1 MFCRSHDITEILL
14 KVALNTITLTYM
26 TWLPAK
32 ANRGKTLEPYKKCQ
46 SNLEIEPSIVVKKG
60 V

>member
-1 MFCRSHDITEILL
+1 
-14 KVALNTITLTYM
+14 M

-46 SNLEIEPSIVVKKG
+46 SNLEIEPSIVVKKVCKISTHLANG
-60 V
+60 N